1 VCGGGREQSISELA
15 QLMVDLAAIIDLNQE
30 NLDSIESNV
39 LAAKEFVVVGIE
51 EVCASPLPRIRF
63 L

>member
-1 VCGGGREQSISELA
+1 
-15 QLMVDLAAIIDLNQE
+15 MVDLAAIIDLNQE

-39 LAAKEFVVVGIE
+39 LAAKEFVVVGVE
-51 EVCASPLPRIRF
+51 EVRAASPLSCLPRIRF